1 MSLASYSDLQSA
13 VANWTHRA
21 DLTSIIPDL
30 ITLAETKIL
39 RDLRTREMETAFS
52 STMAADGTLAIWS
65 NYIDLKEAYIS
76 ASPIRF
82 LERKNA
88 RFIREK
94 YTLSSV
100 VSTPRFIA
108 REGSY
113 FIFGPYPDSRYTVNG
128 IFYKN
133 RGPLSTNTTHSIFT
147 NNPDVYLFGTLLES
161 VPYLKD
167 EKRVPVWEQ
176 KYQSALEHANRKSVR
191 EEYSGSDLRMVSA

>member
-21 DLTSIIPDL
+21 DLTSVIPDL

-94 YTLSSV
+94 YALASV

-108 REGSY
+108 REGTN
-113 FIFGPYPDSRYTVNG
+113 FIFGPYPDSQYTVNG

-133 RGPLSTNTTHSIFT
+133 RGPLSTNTTHAIFT
-147 NNPDVYLFGTLLES
+147 NNPDVYLFGTLLET

-167 EKRVPVWEQ
+167 EKRVPIWEQ

-191 EEYSGSDLRMVSA
+191 EEFSGSDLRMVSA